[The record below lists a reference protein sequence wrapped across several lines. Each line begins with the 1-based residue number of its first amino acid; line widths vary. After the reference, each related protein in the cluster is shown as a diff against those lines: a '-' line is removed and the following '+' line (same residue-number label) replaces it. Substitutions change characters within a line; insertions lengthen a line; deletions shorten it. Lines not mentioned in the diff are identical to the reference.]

1 MDFFAKTDLGLVRS
15 INQDYYIVK
24 NTKVGIFPNLFIVAD
39 GVGGNKESGFASKY
53 CSEFVVEQLERI
65 DTGNDYIGE
74 LNKAIRLANTD
85 LFYKILSKE
94 SFKGMGTTMVIL
106 TIVNG
111 IAIVGNVGDS
121 RCYHIR
127 DNIIQIT
134 NDHSMAEELAR
145 ELKIER
151 FSRDY
156 YKYKSQLTRAFGGGR
171 SIKPDFFFFLLIGG
185 DYLLLCSDG
194 LTNMVS
200 NEKIQSIV
208 INKNKTLEEKVDELI
223 NEANKNG
230 GVDNIA
236 VILIYVDS
244 IDKKNQIFEKEKNKY
259 NSTLVYNHLTNNDDE
274 NDLKIYEL
282 KKKKHLTLDD
292 FNEGDYGDENEK

>member
-24 NTKVGIFPNLFIVAD
+24 NTRVGIFPNLFIVAD

-53 CSEFVVEQLERI
+53 CSEFIVEQLER
-65 DTGNDYIGE
+65 DNTGNDYIGE

-85 LFYKILSKE
+85 LFYKILSKD

-106 TIVNG
+106 TVING

-145 ELKIER
+145 EFKIER
-151 FSRDY
+151 FSKEY

-171 SIKPDFFFFLLIGG
+171 SIKPDFFEKELLDG

-208 INKNKTLEEKVDELI
+208 LNKNKNLEEKVNELI

-236 VILIYVDS
+236 VILVYVDN
-244 IDKKNQIFEKEKNKY
+244 IDKKNQIFEKEKLKY
-259 NSTLVYNHLTNNDDE
+259 NPIKINDDYE
-274 NDLKIYEL
+274 EEDDDLKIYEIG
-282 KKKKHLTLDD
+282 KKKKLTLDD
-292 FNEGDYGDENEK
+292 FNEGDYGDDNEK

>member
-1 MDFFAKTDLGLVRS
+1 MEFFAKTDLGLLRS

-24 NTKVGIFPNLFIVAD
+24 NEKVGIFPNIFIVAD

-53 CSEFVVEQLERI
+53 CSEFIIEQLMRI

-74 LNKAIRLANTD
+74 LNKAFRLANTD
-85 LFYKILSKE
+85 LFYKILSKD
-94 SFKGMGTTMVIL
+94 SFKGMGTTLVLLSI
-106 TIVNG
+106 ING

-127 DNIIQIT
+127 DSIIQVT
-134 NDHSMAEELAR
+134 NDHSMAEELVR

-151 FSRDY
+151 FSREY

-171 SIKPDFFFFLLIGG
+171 SIKPDFFEKELMEG

-200 NEKIQSIV
+200 NEKIYSIV
-208 INKNKTLEEKVDELI
+208 VNKNKSVEEKVNELI
-223 NEANKNG
+223 DEANKNG

-236 VILIYVDS
+236 VILIY
-244 IDKKNQIFEKEKNKY
+244 IDNIDRKNKFFEKEKQLYNFNKS
-259 NSTLVYNHLTNNDDE
+259 NDIDNNDK
-274 NDLKIYEL
+274 DLKIYEIG
-282 KKKKHLTLDD
+282 KKKELTLDD
-292 FNEGDYGDENEK
+292 FNEGDYGEDYEK

>member
-171 SIKPDFFFFLLIGG
+171 SIKPDFFEKELIGG

-208 INKNKTLEEKVDELI
+208 INKDKTLEEKVDELI

-259 NSTLVYNHLTNNDDE
+259 NSTLVYNHLNNNDDE

-282 KKKKHLTLDD
+282 KKKKNLTLDD

>member
-1 MDFFAKTDLGLVRS
+1 MEFFAKTDLGLLRS

-24 NTKVGIFPNLFIVAD
+24 NEKVGIFPNIFIVAD

-53 CSEFVVEQLERI
+53 CSEFIIEQLMRI

-74 LNKAIRLANTD
+74 LNKAFRLANTD
-85 LFYKILSKE
+85 LFYKILSKD
-94 SFKGMGTTMVIL
+94 SFKGMGTTLVLLSI
-106 TIVNG
+106 ING

-127 DNIIQIT
+127 DSIIQVT
-134 NDHSMAEELAR
+134 NDHSMAEELVR

-151 FSRDY
+151 FSREY

-171 SIKPDFFFFLLIGG
+171 SIKPDFFEKELMEG

-200 NEKIQSIV
+200 NEKIYSIV
-208 INKNKTLEEKVDELI
+208 VNKNKSVEEKVNELI
-223 NEANKNG
+223 DEANKNG

-236 VILIYVDS
+236 VILIY
-244 IDKKNQIFEKEKNKY
+244 IDNIDRKNKFFEKEKQLYNFNKSNDID
-259 NSTLVYNHLTNNDDE
+259 NSDK
-274 NDLKIYEL
+274 DLKIYEIG
-282 KKKKHLTLDD
+282 KKKELTLDD
-292 FNEGDYGDENEK
+292 FNEGDYGEDYEK

>member
-24 NTKVGIFPNLFIVAD
+24 NTRVGIFPNLFIVAD

-53 CSEFVVEQLERI
+53 CSEFVVEQLER
-65 DTGNDYIGE
+65 DNNGNDYIGE

-85 LFYKILSKE
+85 LFYKILSKD

-106 TIVNG
+106 TVING

-145 ELKIER
+145 EFKIER
-151 FSRDY
+151 FSKEY

-171 SIKPDFFFFLLIGG
+171 SIKPDFFEKELLDG

-208 INKNKTLEEKVDELI
+208 LNKNKNLEDKVNELI

-236 VILIYVDS
+236 IILIYIDN
-244 IDKKNQIFEKEKNKY
+244 IDKKNQIFEKEKLKY
-259 NSTLVYNHLTNNDDE
+259 NSINNTNDKDEEVDD
-274 NDLKIYEL
+274 DLKIYEIG
-282 KKKKHLTLDD
+282 KKKKLTLDD
-292 FNEGDYGDENEK
+292 FNEGDYGDDNEK